1 MEIRMSRSIEQVCV
15 GDTLPPVGV
24 CVIVAG
30 GVAKIKEDGIWYTG
44 MEEPVFER
52 PLEWSPKWWAKIPL
66 DNEV

>member
-1 MEIRMSRSIEQVCV
+1 MSEVIEKVCALNK
-15 GDTLPPVGV
+15 LPPVDE